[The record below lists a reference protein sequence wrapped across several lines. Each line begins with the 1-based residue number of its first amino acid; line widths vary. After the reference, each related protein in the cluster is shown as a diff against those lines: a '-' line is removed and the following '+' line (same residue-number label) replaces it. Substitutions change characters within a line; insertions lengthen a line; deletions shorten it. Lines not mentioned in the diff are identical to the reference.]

1 MSNVDG
7 KPLYLRRVN
16 PSLNMRRFYMLS
28 IQPTL
33 FGGASLVRNWGRIGA
48 SGQAKIETFD
58 CADQADGAWR
68 RLEQRK
74 RRRGY
79 VDR

>member
-1 MSNVDG
+1 MSNVDS

-16 PSLNMRRFYMLS
+16 PSLNMRRLSMLL
-28 IQPTL
+28 IYPTP
-33 FGGASLVRNWGRIGA
+33 FAGASLVRNWGRIGA